1 MSGSSGRFGTSPGN
15 MALASGS
22 SVGTPSWPA
31 EQVNGF
37 LLTDPPGSPPVAGS
51 AGRATSGLTFADDL
65 VPQIEKLR
73 DEVQRDVGASA
84 LERFVHGGAPAVSAL
99 ALETRETFT
108 GILRTTELY
117 ESIGTVLLRRFT
129 PQIAAIYFEGTDAV
143 GHLFAEYQPPRLPWV
158 SELDVARYG
167 ATWDRYYESV
177 DAIIGELVAPLD
189 PAQTTVM
196 IVSDHQLSTGAR
208 RPRAPVSSAYGN
220 QAPLA
225 HRGDG
230 IGRAFGGAEF
240 ERAPRFHELGCMT
253 SCRRFADSPDFRLAE
268 TLRGRPIDAALT
280 AEMLAQP
287 IVTTPDYETGA
298 ARVSRAI
305 PADVDS
311 DETMA
316 KLKALGYV
324 GGGADS
330 KPTAGTTGQAA
341 IPLNRYNASL
351 VLLNEGKRNEA
362 LQIYAELQRDHPG
375 FALGWLGEG
384 LVRIQENKGAL
395 AIAPLERAASLM
407 PKMSAPHAYLGD
419 AYLQAGRMAEAETFA
434 GAVARSRSRPRDER
448 RYFWRKST
456 CESGACKMP
465 GGSSTRRGVSPD
477 WKAAPCKG

>member
-1 MSGSSGRFGTSPGN
+1 MYRR
-15 MALASGS
+15 LA
-22 SVGTPSWPA
+22 P
-31 EQVNGF
+31 
-37 LLTDPPGSPPVAGS
+37 
-51 AGRATSGLTFADDL
+51 
-65 VPQIEKLR
+65 
-73 DEVQRDVGASA
+73 
-84 LERFVHGGAPAVSAL
+84 
-99 ALETRETFT
+99 
-108 GILRTTELY
+108 
-117 ESIGTVLLRRFT
+117 VLLRRFT

-196 IVSDHQLSTGAR
+196 IVSDHGFRTGAR

-230 IGRAFGGAEF
+230 IVVLWGRGI
-240 ERAPRFHELGCMT
+240 RAGTALPRARVYDVMPT
-253 SCRRFADSPDFRLAE
+253 IRRLTGLPLAE

-351 VLLNEGKRNEA
+351 VLLNEGSGRS
-362 LQIYAELQRDHPG
+362 
-375 FALGWLGEG
+375 FADLRG
-384 LVRIQENKGAL
+384 VA
-395 AIAPLERAASLM
+395 
-407 PKMSAPHAYLGD
+407 
-419 AYLQAGRMAEAETFA
+419 
-434 GAVARSRSRPRDER
+434 ARSPWLRARLA
-448 RYFWRKST
+448 W
-456 CESGACKMP
+456 
-465 GGSSTRRGVSPD
+465 
-477 WKAAPCKG
+477 